1 MSILNEHI
9 RTVKSRQDRRPY
21 RMRRRAELVDQTR
34 LRITEA
40 AVRLHTTVGPA
51 STSIAGIAEAA
62 GVTRL
67 TVYRH
72 FADLDEIFV
81 ACTGHW
87 RALHPAPDR
96 AAWSSVPDLPSRA
109 HLAIGELYAW
119 YAEVGEDLLPI
130 YRDLDAWPPRARERR
145 RAEATAMAE
154 AILGDAAA
162 TGDAGRRLRA
172 VVAHATSLFTWRSLV
187 DAGLASPEAAEL
199 AARWVIDAGSVPV
212 ARLAGASRASEREHE
227 AE

>member
-1 MSILNEHI
+1 MSILNEHS
-9 RTVKSRQDRRPY
+9 RTVKSNRDRRPY

-51 STSIAGIAEAA
+51 NTSIAGIAEAA

-87 RALHPAPDR
+87 RALHPAPDP
-96 AAWSSVPDLPSRA
+96 AAWSSIPDLPSRA
-109 HLAIGELYAW
+109 RLAIGELYAW
-119 YAEVGEDLLPI
+119 YAEVGQDLLPL
-130 YRDLDAWPPRARERR
+130 YRDLDAWPPRARERL
-145 RAEATAMAE
+145 RAEASAMADV
-154 AILGDAAA
+154 IVGDAAG
-162 TGDAGRRLRA
+162 TGGAARCLRA
-172 VVAHATSLFTWRSLV
+172 VVGHATSLFTWRSLV
-187 DAGLASPEAAEL
+187 DGGLTSPEAAEL

-212 ARLAGASRASEREHE
+212 PGLAGASEREHE

>member
-1 MSILNEHI
+1 MSTLNEHI
-9 RTVKSRQDRRPY
+9 RTVKSTQDRRPY
-21 RMRRRAELVDQTR
+21 RMRRRAELVDHTR
-34 LRITEA
+34 LRITVA

-51 STSIAGIAEAA
+51 NTSIAGIAEAA

-87 RALHPAPDR
+87 RALHPAPDM
-96 AAWSSVPDLPSRA
+96 AAWSSIPDLPSRA
-109 HLAIGELYAW
+109 RLAIGELYAW
-119 YAEVGEDLLPI
+119 YAEVGQDLLPI
-130 YRDLDAWPPRARERR
+130 YRDIDAWPPRARERR
-145 RAEATAMAE
+145 RVEASAMAD
-154 AILGDAAA
+154 AILGDAAG
-162 TGDAGRRLRA
+162 TEDAGRRLRA

-187 DAGLASPEAAEL
+187 DGGLTSPEAAEL

-212 ARLAGASRASEREHE
+212 PGLAWASEVR
-227 AE
+227 AT